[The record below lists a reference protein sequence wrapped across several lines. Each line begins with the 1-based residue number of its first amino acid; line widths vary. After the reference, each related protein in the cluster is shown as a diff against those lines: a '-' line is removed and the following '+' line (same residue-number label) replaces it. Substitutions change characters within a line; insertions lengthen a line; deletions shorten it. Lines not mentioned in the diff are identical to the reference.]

1 MGYQGAAARTLL
13 FCSSAARP
21 SVCVKPD
28 HAQGAH
34 LESKTQEHTQVLQ
47 RSNRSRKSVGLGVL
61 MINMGN

>member
-13 FCSSAARP
+13 FCSSAACP

-47 RSNRSRKSVGLGVL
+47 RSNRSRKSVGLGVGL
-61 MINMGN
+61 DKHG